1 MMNAIVIDDEEKARN
16 LLSHLIRENCPQIQ
30 KLDLAKDLEE
40 GVALIKKERP
50 QLVFLDIEMP
60 KASGLELLEHFTE
73 PVDFQIIFTTAYS
86 SYAVDAFKLNAI
98 DYLLKPIDTD
108 ELKIAVEKAEAL
120 ANSEAIHSKIEH
132 LRTSLKTISLNKIA
146 LEVPKGI
153 LFVSYNDILYF
164 EADGMYTTVYM
175 NKENN
180 KTICKPLKFFV
191 EQLADNNLFFKC
203 HRSYLINLKY
213 VEELIREDGDFLL
226 MENKKRIPISKS
238 KKDEFISVVKETF
251 W

>member
-1 MMNAIVIDDEEKARN
+1 MKAIVIDDEEKARD
-16 LLSHLIRENCPQIQ
+16 LLFHLLKEYCPQIHQ
-30 KLDLAKDLEE
+30 ISLAKDLFE
-40 GVALIKKERP
+40 GVEKIKKERP
-50 QLVFLDIEMP
+50 DIVFLDIEMP
-60 KASGLELLEHFTE
+60 QASGLELLDHYTDE
-73 PVDFQIIFTTAYS
+73 VNFQIIFTTAYS

-98 DYLLKPIDTD
+98 DYLLKPIDSD
-108 ELKIAVEKAEAL
+108 ELKVAVEKAEVL

-132 LRTSLKTISLNKIA
+132 LRTSLKMISLNKIA

-175 NKENN
+175 KKEGN
-180 KTICKPLKFFV
+180 KTICKPLKFFA

-213 VEELIREDGDFLL
+213 VEELVREDGDYLL
-226 MENKKRIPISKS
+226 MENKKRIPVSKS
-238 KKDEFISVVKETF
+238 KKEEFISVVRETF